1 MGFVISNVYTRTGDA
16 GTTGLGD
23 GSRVSKVNSRIEAYA
38 TVDEANSQIGMV
50 MEFGELNWEAKLML
64 QSIQNKLFNVGAD
77 LSTPLTTESQFRIK
91 QEDVDALEGYIDG
104 FNAHLE
110 PLRSFVLPGGS
121 KDSALL
127 HVARVVVRRAERDT
141 WRAAEEYELNL
152 LTAKY
157 LNRLSDLLFVM
168 GRYYADKE
176 ILWEKER

>member
-23 GSRVSKVNSRIEAYA
+23 GTRVMKSDSIIEAYA

-50 MEFGELNWEAKLML
+50 MEFGELNWQAKLLL
-64 QSIQNKLFNVGAD
+64 QRIQNELFNVGAD
-77 LSTPLTTESQFRIK
+77 LCTPLTVEPALRITQDAIDNLETE
-91 QEDVDALEGYIDG
+91 IDS

-127 HVARVVVRRAERDT
+127 HMARVVVRRAERAT
-141 WRAAEEYELNL
+141 WKASEEHEINK
-152 LTAKY
+152 LTAQY
-157 LNRLSDLLFVM
+157 LNRLSDLFFVM
-168 GRYYADKE
+168 SRYYADKE
-176 ILWEKER
+176 ILWEKAK